1 VSVPLVDVPFVVVL
15 VLLVEGPLPPPDALS
30 PPVVVVVVVVVLPPV
45 LVAAPF
51 AAYGSVLDPAFS
63 PLLHATIINRT
74 MTIATPATSA

>member
-1 VSVPLVDVPFVVVL
+1 MSVPLVDVPFVVVL

-30 PPVVVVVVVVVLPPV
+30 PPVVVVVVVVLPPV